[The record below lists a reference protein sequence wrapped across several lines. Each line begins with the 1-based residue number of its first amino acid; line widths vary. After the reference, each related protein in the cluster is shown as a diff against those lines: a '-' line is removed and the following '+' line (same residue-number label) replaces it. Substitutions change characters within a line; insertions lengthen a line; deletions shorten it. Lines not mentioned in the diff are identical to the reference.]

1 MTTKRNVLAVDA
13 HSAPSG
19 GDPGR
24 SERGRVANGL
34 LSAEQL
40 IHAFRIMYL
49 ARSIDEKSMILLKQG
64 KILFHISGPG
74 HEACQIAA
82 AMALK
87 PGYDWAYP
95 YYRDLAFALQLGETP
110 YEIFLESMHRVG
122 GPSSNGR
129 QMPSHYG
136 SIPLRIPAQSSPTGT
151 QFLQAVGTAMGAVKE
166 GTDEVVYA
174 SSGEGATSEGEFS
187 EALNWASRGKYPV
200 VFLIQ
205 NNKYAISVPVK
216 DQIAGGSISALLSG
230 YPNLARFHVDGTDF
244 VESYRA
250 ARDAV
255 AYARAGKGPSLIE
268 ADVVRLFPHSS
279 SDDPKKYMSAEEID
293 HNRQRDPLPKYE
305 EFLLDSA
312 VLTSAEMD
320 EIKREAKEEVN
331 SAADRAE
338 AQPTPAADTAE
349 RNVFSPVVRVL
360 RENFSEPEHAGKRVV
375 MVDAINHALNEEMK
389 RNPKMLVYGEDVA
402 GSKGGV
408 FTATKGLTEAF
419 GDERVFNSQLAEASI
434 VGTAIGLAI
443 RGFKP
448 VVEIQFGDYIW
459 PAFMQFKDELVHL
472 RYRSDG
478 NFSCPVVVRVAVG
491 GFIRGGL
498 YHSQSIE
505 GFFAHM
511 PGLWIAMPSNA
522 ADAKGLLKTA
532 CREDNP
538 VLFCEHKG
546 LYRQGFASSPEPNED
561 FLLPFGVA
569 KIKKEGSDITLVAWG
584 MMVQRSIE
592 AAKKLEAGGVSVE
605 IIDLRTICPW
615 DRETVL
621 GSVKK
626 TGKVLI
632 VHEDTRTGGF
642 GAEIGTVIAERCFQ
656 WLDAPIMRVAAK
668 DAPIPFAP
676 ALENAILPQ
685 ESDITTALQRLAA
698 Y

>member
-1 MTTKRNVLAVDA
+1 MTAKKNVMTVHKLESSPHWDSTHVKISHA
-13 HSAPSG
+13 S
-19 GDPGR
+19 
-24 SERGRVANGL
+24 NGQL
-34 LSAEQL
+34 TNAQL
-40 IHAFRIMYL
+40 IQAFRTMYL
-49 ARSIDEKSMILLKQG
+49 SRSIDEKSMLLLKQG

-95 YYRDLAFALQLGETP
+95 YYRDLAFALQYGSTA
-110 YEIFLESMHRVG
+110 YEIFLESMHRLG

-136 SIPLRIPAQSSPTGT
+136 NKALRIPAQSSPTGT
-151 QFLQAVGTAMGAVKE
+151 QFLQAVGTALGAVKE
-166 GTDEVVYA
+166 GKDEVVYV

-187 EALNWASRGKYPV
+187 EALNWASREKVPV
-200 VFLIQ
+200 VFMIQ
-205 NNKYAISVPVK
+205 NNGYAISVPVK
-216 DQIAGGSISALLSG
+216 DQIAGCSIYELSQG
-230 YPNLARFHVDGTDF
+230 YPDLCRFHIDGTDF
-244 VESYRA
+244 AASYRA
-250 ARDAV
+250 AQEAV
-255 AYARAGKGPSLIE
+255 HHARAGKGPSLIE

-279 SDDPKKYMSAEEID
+279 SDDPKKYMTPDVIER
-293 HNRQRDPLPKYE
+293 NRQSDPLPKLE
-305 EFLLDSA
+305 RMILDSDA
-312 VLTSAEMD
+312 LSKEELDRLKAEV
-320 EIKREAKEEVN
+320 KREVEE
-331 SAADRAE
+331 AADRAE
-338 AQPTPAADTAE
+338 LQPSPAADTAE
-349 RNVFSPVVRVL
+349 RNVFSPNIIVSKN
-360 RENFSEPEHAGKRVV
+360 NFEEPRHEGKTIV
-375 MVDAINHALNEEMK
+375 MVDAVNHALHEEMK
-389 RNPKMLVYGEDVA
+389 FNPKMLVYGEDIA

-408 FTATKGLTEAF
+408 FTATKGLTAAF
-419 GDERVFNSQLAEASI
+419 GEDRAFNSQLAEASI

-459 PAFMQFKDELVHL
+459 PSFMQFKDELVQL

-478 NFSCPVVVRVAVG
+478 VFSCPVVVRVAVG
-491 GFIRGGL
+491 GYIRGGL

-532 CREDNP
+532 CREENP

-546 LYRQGFASSPEPNED
+546 LYRQGFASSPEPDENY
-561 FLLPFGVA
+561 LLPFGLASV
-569 KIKKEGSDITLVAWG
+569 KKEGSDVTIVTWG
-584 MMVQRSIE
+584 MMVQRSLE
-592 AAKKLEAGGVSVE
+592 AAKKLEGYGVSVE
-605 IIDLRTICPW
+605 VIDLRTICPW
-615 DRETVL
+615 DKEAVL
-621 GSVKK
+621 SSVKK

-642 GAEIGTVIAERCFQ
+642 GAEIGSVIAEECFQ

-676 ALENAILPQ
+676 ALENAVLPQ
-685 ESDITTALQRLAA
+685 ENDIVSALKKMAEF
-698 Y
+698 

>member
-1 MTTKRNVLAVDA
+1 MTTKKNVVTV
-13 HSAPSG
+13 HKHGSPSN
-19 GDPGR
+19 GD
-24 SERGRVANGL
+24 SKHIKVSHVLNGL
-34 LSAEQL
+34 LTNEQL
-40 IHAFRIMYL
+40 VRAFRIMYL

-64 KILFHISGPG
+64 KISFHISGPG
-74 HEACQIAA
+74 HEACQIAT
-82 AMALK
+82 AMAMK

-95 YYRDLAFALQLGETP
+95 YYRDLAFALQYGSTA
-110 YEIFLESMHRVG
+110 YEIFLESMHRIG

-136 SIPLRIPAQSSPTGT
+136 NTSLRIPAQSSPTGT

-166 GTDEVVYA
+166 GKDEVVYV

-187 EALNWASRGKYPV
+187 EALNWASREEFPV

-216 DQIAGGSISALLSG
+216 DQIAGGSIYALASG
-230 YPNLARFHVDGTDF
+230 YPNLHRFQVDGTDF
-244 VESYRA
+244 IASYRA
-250 ARDAV
+250 AHDAV

-279 SDDPKKYMSAEEID
+279 SDDPKKYMAAEEMERD
-293 HNRQRDPLPKYE
+293 RARDPLPKLE
-305 EFLLDSA
+305 KVVLDSGA
-312 VLTSAEMD
+312 LSKKEMEELKAEV
-320 EIKREAKEEVN
+320 KQEV
-331 SAADRAE
+331 SDAADRAE
-338 AQPTPAADTAE
+338 AQPSPAADTAE
-349 RNVFSPVVRVL
+349 RNVFSPNVIVQK
-360 RENFSEPEHAGKRVV
+360 ENFSEQIHDGKNVV
-375 MVDAINHALNEEMK
+375 MVDAINHALHEEMK
-389 RNPKMLVYGEDVA
+389 RNPKMLVYGEDIA

-408 FTATKGLTEAF
+408 FTATKGLTAAYGEKRA
-419 GDERVFNSQLAEASI
+419 FNSQLAEASI
-434 VGTAIGLAI
+434 IGTSIGLAI

-491 GFIRGGL
+491 GYIRGGL

-505 GFFAHM
+505 SFFAHM

-532 CREDNP
+532 CREENP

-546 LYRQGFASSPEPNED
+546 LYRQGFASSAEPNGN
-561 FLLPFGVA
+561 FLLPFGLASV
-569 KIKKEGSDITLVAWG
+569 KKEGEDITVVAWG
-584 MMVQRSIE
+584 MMVQRSLE
-592 AAKKLEAGGVSVE
+592 AAKKLEEQGTRVE
-605 IIDLRTICPW
+605 VIDLRTICPW
-615 DRETVL
+615 DKETVL
-621 GSVKK
+621 SSVKK

-642 GAEIGTVIAERCFQ
+642 GAEIGSVIAEECFQ

-676 ALENAILPQ
+676 ALENAVLPQ
-685 ESDITTALQRLAA
+685 ESDITSALQRLAA
-698 Y
+698 F